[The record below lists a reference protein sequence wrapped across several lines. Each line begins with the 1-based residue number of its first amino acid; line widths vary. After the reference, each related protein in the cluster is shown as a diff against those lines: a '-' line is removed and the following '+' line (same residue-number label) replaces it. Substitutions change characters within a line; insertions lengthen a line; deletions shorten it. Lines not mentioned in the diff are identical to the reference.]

1 MANYNLSPLKKRAKH
16 SRHRVS
22 ELKKKI
28 KTAKDNLTEF
38 SNNILGE
45 SSFNLNDPEKVDNA
59 TVRPNILMRCALK
72 LRTKYEHQ
80 INEQ

>member
-1 MANYNLSPLKKRAKH
+1 MSNWLIIIYLHLKSVPNIHAI
-16 SRHRVS
+16 VS

-45 SSFNLNDPEKVDNA
+45 SSFNLNDLEKVDNA
-59 TVRPNILMRCALK
+59 TVRKA
-72 LRTKYEHQ
+72 KYFDEMCSQ
-80 INEQ
+80 IKDKI